1 MVVEVGNKALGTG
14 MVRVM
19 GVSLGRNERNRRWKE
34 EKEERGEKVMG
45 RKGAWESG
53 DYSGS
58 SRVQILLHESE
69 EAWRKME

>member
-1 MVVEVGNKALGTG
+1 MRGTED
-14 MVRVM
+14 
-19 GVSLGRNERNRRWKE
+19 GRRRRKR
-34 EKEERGEKVMG
+34 EERKKVMG

-69 EAWRKME
+69 EAGEKWSEILALSFRVWIQKQL